1 MENNLCST
9 LGQTSFIRTFD
20 MKDDF
25 DELYGKVW
33 KGEIDKEDALFL
45 ACHPSY
51 LFCIADELRK
61 EEKGDVVTYVVN
73 RNINFT
79 NVCVGN
85 CKFCA
90 FREEKEKIR
99 ALVGQIG
106 GIASSRRDRVLNVVF
121 LAAIAFLLLAD
132 ILRHVLGVEMPLPPL
147 FSIELGVLLVSVKII
162 WMIHKQARVE
172 HFQFWILN
180 SIEFRLNEISKSVRR
195 LEDMA
200 SGDSSGS

>member
-1 MENNLCST
+1 MTPTDTAVLQE
-9 LGQTSFIRTFD
+9 
-20 MKDDF
+20 
-25 DELYGKVW
+25 EL
-33 KGEIDKEDALFL
+33 EQ
-45 ACHPSY
+45 
-51 LFCIADELRK
+51 
-61 EEKGDVVTYVVN
+61 
-73 RNINFT
+73 
-79 NVCVGN
+79 
-85 CKFCA
+85 

-106 GIASSRRDRVLNVVF
+106 GIASSRRDRVLNVAF
-121 LAAIAFLLLAD
+121 LAAITFLLLAD
-132 ILRHVLGVEMPLPPL
+132 IFRHLLDVDMPLPPL

-180 SIEFRLNEISKSVRR
+180 SIEFRLNEITKSVRR

>member
-1 MENNLCST
+1 MTHTDTAVLQE
-9 LGQTSFIRTFD
+9 
-20 MKDDF
+20 
-25 DELYGKVW
+25 EL
-33 KGEIDKEDALFL
+33 EQ
-45 ACHPSY
+45 
-51 LFCIADELRK
+51 
-61 EEKGDVVTYVVN
+61 
-73 RNINFT
+73 
-79 NVCVGN
+79 
-85 CKFCA
+85 

-121 LAAIAFLLLAD
+121 LAAIMFLLLAD
-132 ILRHVLGVEMPLPPL
+132 IFRHLLGVDMPLPPL

-180 SIEFRLNEISKSVRR
+180 SIEFRLNEITKSVRR

>member
-1 MENNLCST
+1 MQGVS
-9 LGQTSFIRTFD
+9 
-20 MKDDF
+20 
-25 DELYGKVW
+25 
-33 KGEIDKEDALFL
+33 GEIRAI
-45 ACHPSY
+45 S
-51 LFCIADELRK
+51 ELLTLEHGGSGMTPTDTAVLQ
-61 EEKGDVVTYVVN
+61 EELEQ
-73 RNINFT
+73 
-79 NVCVGN
+79 
-85 CKFCA
+85 

>member
-1 MENNLCST
+1 MTPTDTAVLQE
-9 LGQTSFIRTFD
+9 
-20 MKDDF
+20 
-25 DELYGKVW
+25 EL
-33 KGEIDKEDALFL
+33 EQ
-45 ACHPSY
+45 
-51 LFCIADELRK
+51 
-61 EEKGDVVTYVVN
+61 
-73 RNINFT
+73 
-79 NVCVGN
+79 
-85 CKFCA
+85 

-106 GIASSRRDRVLNVVF
+106 GIASSKRDRVLNVVF

-180 SIEFRLNEISKSVRR
+180 SIEFRLNEITKSVRR